1 MKRTLEAVLDANV
14 INSISR
20 APSRPPCDRLSK
32 AIEGRRL
39 RVCVDRELGIV
50 SEWEQTANRDFV
62 RQLIIHWQTFG
73 GWRLVELTASL
84 PLEVRR
90 ALRRLAFDD
99 AGDKRILRTAYNT
112 EDRRVVSNDPD
123 FWDPRDSD
131 RRSVHMLVQPS
142 VLALLPSSHCST
154 PADTKPSP
162 QVASLQVLRQAS
174 VSTLPSSHC
183 LAGCAGLDEA
193 VAAGGRAC
201 RRGCRRRCC
210 CCSCRGRTARRAA

>member
-131 RRSVHMLVQPS
+131 RRSVGRPS
-142 VLALLPSSHCST
+142 APVAVLCRERLGVT
-154 PADTKPSP
+154 
-162 QVASLQVLRQAS
+162 
-174 VSTLPSSHC
+174 VSTLTEFVEE
-183 LAGCAGLDEA
+183 LAE
-193 VAAGGRAC
+193 GRA
-201 RRGCRRRCC
+201 
-210 CCSCRGRTARRAA
+210 